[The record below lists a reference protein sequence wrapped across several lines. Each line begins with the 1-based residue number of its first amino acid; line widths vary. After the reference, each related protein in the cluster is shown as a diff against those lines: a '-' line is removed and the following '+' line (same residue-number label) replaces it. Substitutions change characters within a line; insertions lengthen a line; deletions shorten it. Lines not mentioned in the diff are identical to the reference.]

1 MSRIYEHEYK
11 ILRQYILLIV
21 STMIIDEEYKLKWYT
36 KINELDKNIDMKR
49 EKTLLNRGWNSR
61 RTNRVNFKKFE
72 GVLDFS

>member
-1 MSRIYEHEYK
+1 
-11 ILRQYILLIV
+11 
-21 STMIIDEEYKLKWYT
+21 MIIDEEYKLKWYT

>member
-61 RTNRVNFKKFE
+61 RTNRVNFKKIE

>member
-36 KINELDKNIDMKR
+36 KIYELDKNIDMKR